1 MKFSDDLL
9 KSVSAILEAK
19 PRVSFDGDKATVH
32 SKNGTP
38 MKSFNKKDLGNSYR
52 KHADNFLSQNYKKLN
67 AESVIVEELEEA
79 KQLELPGMEKKK
91 PQQLELPLGDKKK
104 DKKDMKES
112 EDLNTDN
119 AAKATMHDCAK
130 HVRHEE
136 FGLGQCIST
145 MHTLEEDEDGNG
157 FVTHYDVMFK
167 GEDGPFIKED
177 ISVEELEII
186 SEMHHGHPKGKK
198 KKSAN
203 EEVEAIDEKKGHKK
217 DKGDMDGDGKD
228 EPDDEEYM
236 DNKDKAIK
244 VAMSK
249 KKSESPIKKV
259 EEEFISVNEAPTYVP
274 GFIGADGKATSK
286 PTKKDYDSNKEYQHM
301 KKKLGDRIPGP
312 PPVKKINK
320 EHIDSISAALQEI
333 SKKTMGSYIK
343 KASSDAANKSAD
355 AVHQYRDDTDDEKA
369 FKTQDKAAKR
379 LKGIDRAINRLAKES
394 INKEH
399 IDSISA
405 ALQEI
410 SKKTLGSYAKK
421 AVDDRDYRIG
431 VESGDKH
438 SDKPVDL
445 YHYKDDRKGSDFKV
459 KRDNTDP
466 KLTKRTQGIKLAV
479 KKMQSED
486 AETVSEISKGLA
498 GNYLKKAMKSSDK
511 QHSKMIA
518 HGLNSSIA
526 NSMASGSGAPD
537 KQEKKAAIKYADKEE
552 GKSDKA
558 AVKYGKRQDG
568 IKRAVNTLAKESKI
582 TKEHVDSISVALQEI
597 SKKTL
602 GNYAKAAIQDR
613 ADRHGDKNYDY
624 HYSGGNIGAR
634 SSEYHDGDDH
644 KIDNRNDGINK
655 AMNRMSS
662 KKYGKSK
669 PGKPNKLAK
678 DVNEMEEGIA
688 DAIKSKLHPSR
699 VERNAASRRQDQ
711 EAAAKSA
718 VKKAVASTVAKSLEK
733 KEIKE
738 TEQEV
743 QHTEVE
749 TPMTN
754 MERLAGFISSQTKVQ
769 SADGTSMM
777 GVKKDL
783 EEKKKMSKAEF
794 KDMMAGK
801 GKKDKGDMDGD
812 GKDEP
817 DSKEYMDNKDN
828 AIKKSM
834 GKKGKKDDME
844 EAIDQKSSDPEKTI
858 GHNCAT
864 HVEHAEFGAG
874 ECIPGM
880 HTLEETSEGEGIV
893 THYDVMFKNEDGHFV
908 KEDVS
913 VEDLTIVKEMHH
925 GHKKKK

>member
-1 MKFSDDLL
+1 MNMSDDLKAKINQL
-9 KSVSAILEAK
+9 LEAK
-19 PRVSFDGDKATVH
+19 PRL
-32 SKNGTP
+32 
-38 MKSFNKKDLGNSYR
+38 SFNNDGCDVLDKGGNCVRSFKQKDLGEKYKKS
-52 KHADNFLSQNYKKLN
+52 AEVFLSQNYSKLN
-67 AESVIVEELEEA
+67 AEGFVW
-79 KQLELPGMEKKK
+79 
-91 PQQLELPLGDKKK
+91 
-104 DKKDMKES
+104 KES
-112 EDLNTDN
+112 EDIKELTKKTLKSYVKKSREDS
-119 AAKATMHDCAK
+119 KERTSDLHHDY
-130 HVRHEE
+130 H
-136 FGLGQCIST
+136 
-145 MHTLEEDEDGNG
+145 HTDGNHG
-157 FVTHYDVMFK
+157 DTADRFGGMYASGHDK
-167 GEDGPFIKED
+167 LDKRNDGIQGAADRMADKKYGKAKP
-177 ISVEELEII
+177 
-186 SEMHHGHPKGKK
+186 GKK
-198 KKSAN
+198 TKLSKPLR
-203 EEVEAIDEKKGHKK
+203 VH
-217 DKGDMDGDGKD
+217 
-228 EPDDEEYM
+228 PDDKPSTYY
-236 DNKDKAIK
+236 N
-244 VAMSK
+244 
-249 KKSESPIKKV
+249 ESQEV
-259 EEEFISVNEAPTYVP
+259 
-274 GFIGADGKATSK
+274 
-286 PTKKDYDSNKEYQHM
+286 
-301 KKKLGDRIPGP
+301 
-312 PPVKKINK
+312 
-320 EHIDSISAALQEI
+320 QEI
-333 SKKTMGSYIK
+333 SKGVLNRYQGMRRNDHDILDSRR
-343 KASSDAANKSAD
+343 AHH
-355 AVHQYRDDTDDEKA
+355 HQRAMDHGQGNYYGGGEKG
-369 FKTQDKAAKR
+369 KDKAAAHKEIAKDGNMSLDKAKKKFKKVEKHR
-379 LKGIDRAINRLAKES
+379 AKESDYEGQQHKMDKGIDRAFNRLA
-394 INKEH
+394 
-399 IDSISA
+399 
-405 ALQEI
+405 
-410 SKKTLGSYAKK
+410 
-421 AVDDRDYRIG
+421 
-431 VESGDKH
+431 
-438 SDKPVDL
+438 SD
-445 YHYKDDRKGSDFKV
+445 
-459 KRDNTDP
+459 
-466 KLTKRTQGIKLAV
+466 
-479 KKMQSED
+479 
-486 AETVSEISKGLA
+486 
-498 GNYLKKAMKSSDK
+498 
-511 QHSKMIA
+511 
-518 HGLNSSIA
+518 
-526 NSMASGSGAPD
+526 
-537 KQEKKAAIKYADKEE
+537 
-552 GKSDKA
+552 
-558 AVKYGKRQDG
+558 KYGK
-568 IKRAVNTLAKESKI
+568 A
-582 TKEHVDSISVALQEI
+582 
-597 SKKTL
+597 
-602 GNYAKAAIQDR
+602 
-613 ADRHGDKNYDY
+613 
-624 HYSGGNIGAR
+624 
-634 SSEYHDGDDH
+634 
-644 KIDNRNDGINK
+644 
-655 AMNRMSS
+655 
-662 KKYGKSK
+662 K